1 MGYFS
6 LPNIRTDNRL
16 QKNAIFLH
24 LHAMFAMNFA
34 NKMYMAMRICKEID
48 THSKMRAEKKVR
60 KKRRPLGVMNS
71 VISYVV
77 EDKKK
82 EVDKDARFSKKI
94 YPAEQ

>member
-60 KKRRPLGVMNS
+60 KKCRLWGVINS

-77 EDKKK
+77 DDKKK
-82 EVDKDARFSKKI
+82 EVDRMRASQKN
-94 YPAEQ
+94 YPAGR